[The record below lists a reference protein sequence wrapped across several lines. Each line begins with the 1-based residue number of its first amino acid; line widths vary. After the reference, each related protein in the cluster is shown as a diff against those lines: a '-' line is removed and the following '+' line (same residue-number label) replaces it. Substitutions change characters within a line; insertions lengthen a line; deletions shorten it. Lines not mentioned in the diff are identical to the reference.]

1 MVSNILQ
8 ASHIYYVSC
17 WLPSQTQFKNLEQIL
32 RFFLWSKYGGEQ
44 GLPMVPW
51 VVCTIPKEEG
61 GLGLIDV
68 TTRDHILVA
77 K

>member
-1 MVSNILQ
+1 M
-8 ASHIYYVSC
+8 
-17 WLPSQTQFKNLEQIL
+17 EQIL

-68 TTRDHILVA
+68 MTRDHILVA